1 MRGQD
6 SYKMSELTRGKASE
20 ILISKKRNLVI
31 KKFVV
36 LNKYKKLELRQSPY
50 HCFLREVE
58 CLKRL
63 QGHKN
68 FPTIISYDDNDLT
81 ITMDYCG
88 ERFPFDGM
96 ARPELIDQ
104 VKPIVEKIKE
114 ANIKFINQ
122 SVQGKDAFPYNN
134 VLLKNGV
141 IKFID
146 YENSLPEKSQYGKY
160 FGKHFIQTI
169 RNQFNIER
177 FKLNFEDLILNGK
190 LIDSKKYKTLRGTI
204 DDMTNHWKFT
214 TKKNLWNDYQKTEK
228 NSAAWRIEKLNLR
241 KYASKD
247 KTLLD
252 LGANHGEFCLSL
264 SDDFRHVTAVEPFV
278 EAPEMPSNMT
288 WVKNSFKEFIE
299 NSDQTYD
306 VVFSFAMTIQ
316 VRDLEHLDEDEIAKG
331 HYKLVSPDGV
341 MIYETQK
348 LESREINQKHVE
360 KMLQSF
366 RNYFGNEIES
376 GEARSSG
383 KREYYVFK
391 RSA

>member
-1 MRGQD
+1 MLELAAG
-6 SYKMSELTRGKASE
+6 KTSEV
-20 ILISKKRNLVI
+20 LIDKKNNFVI

-36 LNKYKKLELRQSPY
+36 LNKFQKLELRQSPY

-88 ERFPFDGM
+88 EEFPLDGT
-96 ARPELIDQ
+96 AKPELIDQ

-122 SVQGKDAFPYNN
+122 SVQGEDVFPYNN

-146 YENSLPEKSQYGKY
+146 YENSLPEKSQYNAY
-160 FGKHFIQTI
+160 FSKHFIQTV
-169 RNQFNIER
+169 RNQFNIEK
-177 FKLNFEDLILNGK
+177 FKLTFEDLILNGK
-190 LIDSKKYKTLRGTI
+190 LIDSKKYKPLRGTI
-204 DDMTNHWKFT
+204 DDMTHHWKFT
-214 TKKNLWNDYQKTEK
+214 TKKNSWNDYQKTEK
-228 NSAAWRIEKLNLR
+228 NSVVLRIEKLNLR
-241 KYASKD
+241 RYASKD

-252 LGANHGEFCLSL
+252 LGANQGEFCLKL
-264 SDDFRHVTAVEPFV
+264 SNDFRHVTAVEPFV
-278 EAPEMPSNMT
+278 KAPEMPSNMT
-288 WVKNSFKEFIE
+288 WVKEGFKDFVAESNE
-299 NSDQTYD
+299 TYD

-348 LESREINQKHVE
+348 LDSSGRPPSRSDRNQKHVE

-391 RSA
+391 KEA